1 MLIKLLLSTHLLL
14 KNSQLKEADDQLTG
28 SFAATT
34 AESKLS
40 ELCIVTFSYIFL
52 RIDLR
57 KENEIPLFRKFPFS

>member
-1 MLIKLLLSTHLLL
+1 MQGVDQIVTKYSPVAR
-14 KNSQLKEADDQLTG
+14 NSQLKEADDQLTG

-40 ELCIVTFSYIFL
+40 ELCRYLQLYISTN
-52 RIDLR
+52 LR

>member
-1 MLIKLLLSTHLLL
+1 MLIKLLLSTHLL
-14 KNSQLKEADDQLTG
+14 KEADHQLTG
-28 SFAATT
+28 SFAATM

-40 ELCIVTFSYIFL
+40 ELRIVTFTYIFL